1 MKSKHQI
8 LAAIFLIIFSVS
20 GIAGTPTLTFFG
32 ANGSIIEI
40 PVKLEEATDSIPEEI
55 TEAYVSQKQ
64 LERQRISEKQFDIR
78 ELSRPEAD
86 ANDVTIDT
94 RSIFLDIL
102 FQDISA
108 KK

>member
-8 LAAIFLIIFSVS
+8 LAAIFLIIFATS

-40 PVKLEEATDSIPEEI
+40 PVKLEEATDSIPQEI
-55 TEAYVSQKQ
+55 AEAYVSQKQ
-64 LERQRISEKQFDIR
+64 LERERISEMQFDIR
-78 ELSRPEAD
+78 GLSRPEAD

-94 RSIFLDIL
+94 HSIFLEIL
-102 FQDISA
+102 FQNISA